1 MQCRKPRRTPAGIMT
16 EQQLKERHVT
26 ISEVLEGDLTI
37 PLRAQAIVLFA
48 HGSGSSRYSSRNK
61 CVASVLN
68 NKGIAT
74 LLVDLLS
81 QEEKRIDEETKHLR
95 YNIELLAERFAAV
108 TNWLVQQPETRDLKI
123 GYFGSSTGAATA
135 LTTAARLGLAK
146 AIVTRGGR
154 PDLADQSILHH
165 LKASTLFIVGGNDTA
180 VIEMNKRAL
189 ELLGDAEV
197 KELAIIPG
205 ATHLFEEPG
214 KIEEVAQITADWFE
228 CYLLETRKSK
238 FPNKYARITRGR
250 FFSSLLGKHVF
261 EIKFRDRFAA
271 GQILASVL
279 GKYKDDRHGV
289 TVLGIARGG
298 VVVADPIAEKL
309 NADLDIIVSRKL
321 RSPHNSEN
329 AIGAIMHDGSVY
341 LGTSSLKTQHGISD
355 EYIAMEKLEQKR
367 EIERRLRVYR
377 PNNREYKIKDRI
389 VILVDDGIA
398 TGASVIAAARW
409 IRKYKPKR
417 LIIAAPVAPKQVVKS
432 LKNEA
437 DEIEVIRNPSNFKAV
452 EQFYQHF
459 DAISDDRIVQ
469 IAKRR
474 LVS

>member
-1 MQCRKPRRTPAGIMT
+1 MT
-16 EQQLKERHVT
+16 EQQLKERRV
-26 ISEVLEGDLTI
+26 IILEGLEGDLTI
-37 PLRAQAIVLFA
+37 PLGAQAIVLFVR
-48 HGSGSSRYSSRNK
+48 GSGGSRFSSRNQF
-61 CVASVLN
+61 VANVLN

-81 QEEKRIDEETKHLR
+81 QEEKRIDEETKHVR

-108 TNWLVQQPETRDLKI
+108 TNWLAQQPETRDLKL
-123 GYFGSSTGAATA
+123 GYFGSSTGAAAA
-135 LTTAARLGLAK
+135 LTAAARLGAAK

-154 PDLADQSILHH
+154 SDLVDESVLHQVR
-165 LKASTLFIVGGNDTA
+165 APTLFIVGGDDTP
-180 VIEMNKRAL
+180 VIAMNKRSIESLSNVQAR
-189 ELLGDAEV
+189 
-197 KELAIIPG
+197 ELAIIPG

-214 KIEEVAQITADWFE
+214 KIEEVAQIAADWFE
-228 CYLLETRKSK
+228 YYLLGTRKSK
-238 FPNKYARITRGR
+238 FHNKYARITREG
-250 FFSSLLGKHVF
+250 FLSSLREKHAF
-261 EIKFRDRFAA
+261 QIKFRDRFAA
-271 GQILASVL
+271 GQILASMS
-279 GKYKDDRHGV
+279 GKYKDNRHGV

-298 VVVADPIAEKL
+298 VLVADPIAEKL
-309 NADLDIIVSRKL
+309 NADFDIVVSRKL

-341 LGTSSLKTQHGISD
+341 LGTSSLKTQHDISD
-355 EYIAMEKLEQKR
+355 EYIAMEKLEQKK
-367 EIERRLRVYR
+367 EIERRLRLYR

-398 TGASVIAAARW
+398 TGATVIAAARW
-409 IRKYKPKR
+409 IRKHKPKR

-437 DEIEVIRNPSNFKAV
+437 DQIEVIRNPSNFKAV

-459 DAISDDRIVQ
+459 DAIPDDRIVQ

-474 LVS
+474 FVS

>member
-1 MQCRKPRRTPAGIMT
+1 MI
-16 EQQLKERHVT
+16 EQGLKGHRVS

-48 HGSGSSRYSSRNK
+48 HESGSSIYSSRNQF
-61 CVASVLN
+61 VANELN

-74 LLVDLLS
+74 LLMDLLS
-81 QEEKRIDEETKHLR
+81 YEEKRIDEETRHLT
-95 YNIELLAERFAAV
+95 YNIELLAGRFTAV
-108 TNWLVQQPETRDLKI
+108 TNWLVQRPETRDLKI
-123 GYFGSSTGAATA
+123 GYFGSSTGAAA
-135 LTTAARLGLAK
+135 VLIAAARLGLAK

-154 PDLADQSILHH
+154 PDLVDESTLHQ
-165 LKASTLFIVGGNDTA
+165 LKASTLFIVGGNDIP
-180 VIEMNKRAL
+180 VIAMNKKAL
-189 ELLGDAEV
+189 ELLSDAEV

-228 CYLLETRKSK
+228 CYLLETCKNK
-238 FPNKYARITRGR
+238 FHNKYARIMRGG
-250 FFSSLLGKHVF
+250 FLSSLRGKYAF
-261 EIKFRDRFAA
+261 QIKFKDRYAA
-271 GQILASVL
+271 GQILASML
-279 GKYKDDRHGV
+279 SKYKDDLHGI

-329 AIGAIMHDGSVY
+329 AIGAIMHDGSVC
-341 LGTSSLKTQHGISD
+341 LDTSSLKTQHDISD
-355 EYIAMEKLEQKR
+355 EYIALEKLEQKK

-377 PNNREYKIKDRI
+377 PNNREYKIEDRI

-398 TGASVIAAARW
+398 TGATVIAAARW
-409 IRKYKPKR
+409 IKKHKPKR
-417 LIIAAPVAPKQVVKS
+417 LIIASPVAPKQVAKS
-432 LKNEA
+432 LEYEA
-437 DEIEVIRNPSNFKAV
+437 DQIEVISSPSNFKAV

-459 DAISDDRIVQ
+459 NAISDDQIVQ
-469 IAKRR
+469 IAKKRF
-474 LVS
+474 VS

>member
-1 MQCRKPRRTPAGIMT
+1 MQCRKPRRTLAGIMT

-123 GYFGSSTGAATA
+123 GYFGSSTGAAAA
-135 LTTAARLGLAK
+135 LMTAARLGLAK

-154 PDLADQSILHH
+154 PDLVDESTLHH
-165 LKASTLFIVGGNDTA
+165 LKASTLFIVGGNDTP
-180 VIEMNKRAL
+180 VITMNKRAL
-189 ELLGDAEV
+189 ELLSDAAAR
-197 KELAIIPG
+197 ELAIIPD
-205 ATHLFEEPG
+205 ATHLFEESG
-214 KIEEVAQITADWFE
+214 KIEEVAHIAADWFE
-228 CYLLETRKSK
+228 YYLLETRKNK
-238 FPNKYARITRGR
+238 FHNKYSRIPREG
-250 FFSSLLGKHVF
+250 FLSSLRQGRAF
-261 EIKFRDRFAA
+261 QIKFRDRFAA
-271 GQILASVL
+271 GQILASFL
-279 GKYKDDRHGV
+279 GKYKNDQDCV
-289 TVLGIARGG
+289 TIIGIARGG

-309 NADLDIIVSRKL
+309 NADFDIIVTRRL

-329 AIGAIMHDGSVY
+329 AIGAIMHDGSVF
-341 LGTSSLKTQHGISD
+341 LDTSSLKTQYDISD
-355 EYIAMEKLEQKR
+355 EYIAMEKLEQKK

-377 PNNREYKIKDRI
+377 PNDRDYKIKDRI
-389 VILVDDGIA
+389 VIIVDDGIA
-398 TGASVIAAARW
+398 TGATVIAAARW
-409 IRKYKPKR
+409 IEKHKPKR
-417 LIIAAPVAPKQVVKS
+417 VIIASPVAPKHVVKS

-437 DEIEVIRNPSNFKAV
+437 DQIEVIRIPSNFKAV
-452 EQFYQHF
+452 EQYYQLF
-459 DAISDDRIVQ
+459 DAISDDQIVQ

-474 LVS
+474 FVS